1 MPVSKFA
8 GKAMTVLGPIE
19 GQELGVTLPHEHLIM
34 EHATANYNEPEDEND
49 RVKAHQPV
57 SLELL
62 HWLSYHRSQNVDNL
76 ELLDEPEA
84 IDEAMNFKKAGGGT
98 IVDVTNIGIH
108 RNPEALVRVS
118 RATGLNII
126 MGSGH
131 YLATSH
137 PADMAARSEEE
148 ITEEIVRDVNT
159 GVGESGIRAGIIGE
173 IGCSWPLVDNEKKA
187 MQAAARA
194 QRLTGAPLNI
204 HPGRRNNEA
213 VLEILE
219 ILSNADADLS
229 RTVIS
234 HIDIR
239 VRDHKVRCQVAK
251 AGCYLEYDCFGW
263 SGPAPANLYKGTFI
277 SIPSDSG
284 RAEEIRALIAEGY
297 LDQILISHDVCHKYQ
312 RARYGG
318 VGYDHISRY
327 VMPLLVDAGLT
338 EEQVN
343 TITVENP
350 KRMLCFI

>member
-19 GQELGVTLPHEHLIM
+19 GKELGVTLPHEHLIM

-62 HWLSYHRSQNVDNL
+62 HWLSYHRSQNVDNMN
-76 ELLDEPEA
+76 LLDEPEA
-84 IDEAMNFKKAGGGT
+84 IEEATSFKKAGGGT

-108 RNPEALVRVS
+108 RSPEALVRVS

-137 PADMAARSEEE
+137 PADMTARSAEE

-173 IGCSWPLVDNEKKA
+173 IGCSWPLMDNEKKA

-219 ILSNADADLS
+219 ILSDADADLS

-239 VRDHKVRCQVAK
+239 VRDHNVRCQVAK

-263 SGPAPANLYKGTFI
+263 PGPAPTNLYKGAFI

-297 LDQILISHDVCHKYQ
+297 LNQILISHDVCHKYQ

-327 VMPLLVDAGLT
+327 VMPLLVDAGIT